1 MTPATRI
8 FFSLIL
14 LTSLPAIAQD
24 KPDWEAIYKKL
35 MSAPESRAEIE
46 RKGASKEEVI
56 AWLKSKDDKAAKDVP
71 SDKMADK
78 NVDWDAAYE
87 KLIKNNPD
95 VARKVENGDATK
107 ADVIA
112 WMKRK
117 AGGGK
122 GGKKKFYGAKIE
134 VKDPRGF
141 KKEGEKNLFSG
152 PQPGEKLPPFKV
164 VGLHGER
171 KGKEYDPVVLADG
184 KPLVLIFQDNQVPG
198 QKGLLLNG
206 QIFESIAK
214 NSPKGLEVHSV
225 FLVDDPTPENVFE
238 YDFKNEIAKTVQ
250 MSVSK
255 DRRDGPGSYGLNRNL
270 GMTLIVARNGKV
282 LHNFPL
288 AQPLLYPNPYV
299 LGAIAEAVE
308 AKPKTL
314 VSWINGGKAKGAEMM
329 GMKKQDGDKSD
340 GPTKESDKPKM
351 MQRGE
356 EAARMQRRR
365 KAEQATDV
373 PRRRRVLEVKDP
385 AAFAKLQDTPIFSG
399 PQPSEKLPT
408 FESTSLLDD
417 NKGEAV
423 NIIADAGAAPQM
435 LVFQDRTG
443 VAVRG
448 LFGMSDAINKIK
460 QRYKDL
466 KMSVVFLDDDKE
478 SITQFASRFAK
489 SLQDRGMNHIAM
501 SDDGRDGPG
510 NYGLNRKMAQTIIL
524 AKDGKVTHSF
534 VFPQGTL
541 YADPHVL
548 GGIAELVGAS
558 REEVAKLVAVPN
570 ERERRQMTMRRQQ
583 PQDDPKAEDKMRFR
597 EKLGEF
603 VRSGK
608 LTRPEAG
615 ELWKA
620 AFGDAPAVRQDRPA
634 GDREMRRDGDRPRD
648 GERKRDSARDG
659 K

>member
-14 LTSLPAIAQD
+14 LASLPAIAQD

-35 MSAPESRAEIE
+35 MSDPESRAEIE

-56 AWLKSKDDKAAKDVP
+56 AWLKSKDGKAAKDVP
-71 SDKMADK
+71 SDKMTDK
-78 NVDWDAAYE
+78 EVDWDAAYE

-95 VARKVENGDATK
+95 VARKVENGGATK

-122 GGKKKFYGAKIE
+122 GDKKKFYGAKIE

-141 KKEGEKNLFSG
+141 RKEGEKNLFSG

-171 KGKEYDPVVLADG
+171 KGKEYDPVALADG

-238 YDFKNEIAKTVQ
+238 FDFKNEIAKTVQ

-255 DRRDGPGSYGLNRNL
+255 DRRDGPGAYGLNRNL
-270 GMTLIVARNGKV
+270 GMTLIVARDGKV
-282 LHNFPL
+282 LHNFPM

-299 LGAIAEAVE
+299 LGAIAEAVD
-308 AKPKTL
+308 AKPETL

-340 GPTKESDKPKM
+340 GPKKESDKPKM
-351 MQRGE
+351 VQRGE

-385 AAFAKLQDTPIFSG
+385 AGFAKLQDNPIFSG
-399 PQPSEKLPT
+399 PQPSEKLPA
-408 FESTSLLDD
+408 FKSTSLLDD
-417 NKGEAV
+417 NKGDAV
-423 NIIADAGAAPQM
+423 DIIADAGAAPQM

-478 SITQFASRFAK
+478 FITQFASRFAK
-489 SLQDRGMNHIAM
+489 SLQNRGMNHVAM

-541 YADPHVL
+541 YADPYVL

-583 PQDDPKAEDKMRFR
+583 PQDDPQAEAKMRFR

-620 AFGDAPAVRQDRPA
+620 AFGDAPAVR
-634 GDREMRRDGDRPRD
+634 RETDRRDGTRGEDGRD
-648 GERKRDSARDG
+648 GN
-659 K
+659 